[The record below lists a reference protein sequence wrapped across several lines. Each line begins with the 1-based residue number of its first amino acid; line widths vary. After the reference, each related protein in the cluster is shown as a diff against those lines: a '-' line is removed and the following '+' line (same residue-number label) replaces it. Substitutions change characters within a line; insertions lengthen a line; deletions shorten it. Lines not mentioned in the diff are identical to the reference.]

1 MEVKTE
7 LSESGLKELEKTI
20 KDKEIIVIKFT
31 APWCGPCQG
40 IKHICEEYADRFN
53 SNVHYYIIDIDET
66 LELYVKLK
74 SVKQVNGIPALLCFY
89 AKERDYWYAPDD
101 SCLGGNKKNVIDF
114 FERCLKITN

>member
-7 LSESGLKELEKTI
+7 LSESGLKELQNNIT
-20 KDKEIIVIKFT
+20 DKEIIVIKFT

-40 IKHICEEYADRFN
+40 IKHICEEYETRFN

-74 SVKQVNGIPALLCFY
+74 AVKQVNGIPALLCFY
-89 AKERDYWYAPDD
+89 AKERDHWYAPDH
-101 SCLGGNKKNVIDF
+101 SCLGGNKNNVIDF
-114 FERCLKITN
+114 YEKCLKITN